1 MKSLR
6 KLSAAVLL
14 AAVLAH
20 AAMADG
26 IIHGDRVPPPP
37 PPPPVVITADEAA
50 APDDDAA
57 AGALEI
63 AFELLLDL
71 ASGPLSL
78 F

>member
-14 AAVLAH
+14 TAVLAH

-26 IIHGDRVPPPP
+26 IIHGDREPPPP
-37 PPPPVVITADEAA
+37 PPPPAPVVNVTDEAA
-50 APDDDAA
+50 APRDD

-71 ASGPLSL
+71 ASGPLNL